1 MTELKH
7 QLIEQ
12 EQTLTT
18 ARSELKRGAQAS
30 EGLEAKLTQL
40 QTVVE
45 KEAAESGRL
54 REELASAH
62 AEAHE
67 RTDSLQQLEKDMK
80 VCQQVKIRV
89 ADPARQG

>member
-1 MTELKH
+1 M
-7 QLIEQ
+7 
-12 EQTLTT
+12 
-18 ARSELKRGAQAS
+18 KRGTQAS
-30 EGLEAKLTQL
+30 EGMEAKLTQL
-40 QTVVE
+40 QTVVM

-62 AEAHE
+62 TEAHE